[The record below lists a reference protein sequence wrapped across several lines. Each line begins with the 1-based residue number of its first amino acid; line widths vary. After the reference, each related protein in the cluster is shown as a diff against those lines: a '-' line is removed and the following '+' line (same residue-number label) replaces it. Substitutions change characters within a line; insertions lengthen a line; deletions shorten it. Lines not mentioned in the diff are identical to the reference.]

1 VSSVLINIMVGL
13 VTSLLSGTAVWA
25 GQRLRSLR
33 RRQRAAAFFGVRA
46 GERCLLVIYRT
57 PWQPSPDS
65 MRHADV
71 QALVDL
77 AVRLRELGAEPQVVP
92 FDQLAEAPG
101 QQTEFCIGGP
111 AVNARTQTH
120 LARYLPGVTMRPWDR
135 TRRDSIAVVVGEQR
149 FLHTPAL
156 GPGPEGGEQEQV
168 YAVLA
173 RFVPAP
179 GGRPVFVISGQT
191 SAANR
196 GAVQFLTRAGNERWL
211 RRLADRDAT
220 GGGRFCLVVRV
231 ASPRVY
237 GHRMVEVASDVTAA
251 AFAPDAASQP
261 GSSS

>member
-1 VSSVLINIMVGL
+1 VSSVLINIVVGL

-33 RRQRAAAFFGVRA
+33 RRQQAAAFFGVGA
-46 GERCLLVIYRT
+46 GQRCLLVIYRT

-77 AVRLRELGAEPQVVP
+77 AVRLRELGAEPEVVP
-92 FDQLAEAPG
+92 FDRLASAPG

-111 AVNARTQTH
+111 TVNARTQTH

-135 TRRDSIAVVVGEQR
+135 TRRDSTAVVVGQQR
-149 FLHTPAL
+149 FLHTPPP
-156 GPGPEGGEQEQV
+156 GPGSGADGGEQEQV

-173 RFVPAP
+173 RFVPP
-179 GGRPVFVISGQT
+179 SGDRPVFVISGQT
-191 SAANR
+191 ALANR
-196 GAVQFLTRAGNERWL
+196 GAVQFLTRSGNQRRL
-211 RRLADRDAT
+211 RRLAAGDAT

-231 ASPRVY
+231 AWPRVY
-237 GHRMVEVASDVTAA
+237 GHQLVEVASDVTAA
-251 AFAPDAASQP
+251 AFAPTAASQP
-261 GSSS
+261 E